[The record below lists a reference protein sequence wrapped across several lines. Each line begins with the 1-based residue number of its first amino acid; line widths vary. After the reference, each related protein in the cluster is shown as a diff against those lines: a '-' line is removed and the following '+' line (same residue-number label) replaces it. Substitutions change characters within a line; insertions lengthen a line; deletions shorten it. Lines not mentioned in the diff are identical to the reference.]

1 LSHNIKSEHASPVH
15 NSAYIITVIIIAI
28 IIIIIIIIIASVA
41 VFDPRA
47 VESAFE
53 LVTLFIGTPVYWQQK
68 LITPW

>member
-15 NSAYIITVIIIAI
+15 NSAYIITVIIIA
-28 IIIIIIIIIASVA
+28 IIIIIIIIASVA